1 MFSTI
6 VENRCRFNQ
15 EVKEMKKA
23 ILATKVGMTQ
33 IFNEDGVLT
42 PVTVL
47 QAGPCVVTQV
57 KTVENDGY
65 SAVQV
70 GYVDKRE
77 KLVNK
82 PMKGMFDKAG
92 VSYKR
97 FVREFKFENAEE
109 YSVKDEIKVDV
120 FEAGD
125 KIDVTAISKGK
136 GFQGAIKRHGQS
148 RGPMAHGSKYHR
160 HAGSNGACSDP
171 SKVFKGKKMPGHMG
185 AKKITI
191 QNLEIV
197 RVDAENNLLLVK
209 GAVPGPKKALVTI
222 KETVKSGK

>member
-1 MFSTI
+1 
-6 VENRCRFNQ
+6 
-15 EVKEMKKA
+15 MKNA

-33 IFNEDGVLT
+33 IFNEDGVLI

-57 KTVENDGY
+57 KTEENDGY

-70 GYVDKRE
+70 GYADKRE
-77 KLVNK
+77 NLVNK
-82 PMKGMFDKAG
+82 PMKGHFEKAG
-92 VSYKR
+92 VSCKR
-97 FVREFKFENAEE
+97 FVKEFKLDNAAE
-109 YSVKDEIKVDV
+109 YELGQEIKVDV

-125 KIDVTAISKGK
+125 HIDATAISKGK

-160 HAGSNGACSDP
+160 HAGSNGAASDP
-171 SKVFKGKKMPGHMG
+171 SKVFKGKKMPGQMG
-185 AKKITI
+185 NKQITI
-191 QNLEIV
+191 QNLEVV

-209 GAVPGPKKALVTI
+209 GAVPGPKKSLVTI
-222 KETVKSGK
+222 KETVKSL

>member
-1 MFSTI
+1 
-6 VENRCRFNQ
+6 
-15 EVKEMKKA
+15 MKKA
-23 ILATKVGMTQ
+23 ILARKVGMTQ
-33 IFNEDGVLT
+33 IFNEAGELV

-65 SAVQV
+65 AAVQV
-70 GYVDKRE
+70 GFEDIRE

-82 PMKGMFDKAG
+82 PVKGMFDKAG

-97 FVREFKFENAEE
+97 FVRELKLEGE
-109 YSVKDEIKVDV
+109 YAVKDEIKAEI

-125 KIDVTAISKGK
+125 KVDATAVAKGK

-160 HAGSNGACSDP
+160 HAGSNGACSSP

-185 AKKITI
+185 GKQVTT

-197 RVDAENNLLLVK
+197 RVDAEKNLLLVK

-222 KETVKSGK
+222 KESVKAGK